1 MQLTTETEALHA
13 HTNLAC
19 LLCHATD
26 NRNGGL
32 AGIHQSSVSFV
43 SHLFLAHHE
52 QKSGIIIIIITTVI
66 IIIMRFFILSCS

>member
-32 AGIHQSSVSFV
+32 AGIQSSVSFV

>member
-43 SHLFLAHHE
+43 SHMFLAHHE
-52 QKSGIIIIIITTVI
+52 LESDNVVI
-66 IIIMRFFILSCS
+66 ILYCYYCYYYYY